1 VAQAHYDFDTFSNGA
16 TPSTSAPAWQY
27 TRQWVDYYA
36 YTPVVDVSAI
46 DIRCNVNG
54 TAAFAPGILTAA
66 AGSVVSFA
74 VQPDIFHP
82 GPLMAYMAKVP
93 SGSTAANWDGSG
105 TVWFKIFEEGP
116 IFPTVG
122 SNLAWYSDNAL
133 TVSFTI
139 PAAVPTGEYLFR
151 VEHIGLHVAQ
161 SLGAAQFY
169 ISCAQLSVTNGGS
182 GTPSPLVAF
191 PGAYSATDP
200 GILIDIYYPL
210 PTSYTFPGPA
220 VWT

>member
-1 VAQAHYDFDTFSNGA
+1 MQLFNLLLTLASVAQAHYDFDTFSNTA
-16 TPSTSAPAWQY
+16 TPNASAPAWQY
-27 TRQWVDYYA
+27 TRQWYDYYA
-36 YTPVVDVSAI
+36 YTPVVNVSAI

-93 SGSTAANWDGSG
+93 SGYTAANWDGSG

-122 SNLAWYSDNAL
+122 SNLAWYSD
-133 TVSFTI
+133 SKSS
-139 PAAVPTGEYLFR
+139 
-151 VEHIGLHVAQ
+151 HIIWSQ
-161 SLGAAQFY
+161 Q
-169 ISCAQLSVTNGGS
+169 
-182 GTPSPLVAF
+182 
-191 PGAYSATDP
+191 
-200 GILIDIYYPL
+200 
-210 PTSYTFPGPA
+210 TSRKGFI
-220 VWT
+220 